1 MTSVLAVDLGGTKTA
16 VAHVDATGT
25 IANYEKS
32 PASISVSATVSWIAE
47 RAVGVEAVGIIVPG
61 IYNPV
66 TGSAWAPNLWGW
78 DEVPLRVE
86 LESSLSC
93 PVVIES
99 DRSGYVLGEQWLGAA
114 RGLRDVVFAAI
125 GTGIGVGILAEG
137 RVVRGAHGIAG
148 AAGWTALDPRWKDAY
163 ARNGCWETEA
173 AGPAVARRYGA
184 ASAQDVADA
193 ARRGDVRAQ
202 DVMEETAEYLAMG
215 LANLVSLLNPEMLVL
230 GGGLMQA
237 ADLLLAPIRRRMERW
252 TQPVAF
258 RKTQIELT
266 RLGENAGLLG
276 AARLAFLA
284 QGASAKE
291 GIYVG

>member
-1 MTSVLAVDLGGTKTA
+1 MTCVLAVDLGGTKTA
-16 VAHVDATGT
+16 AARVDAAGV
-25 IANYEKS
+25 ISNHEKF
-32 PASISVSATVSWIAE
+32 PAIGGVKESAAWIAE
-47 RAVGVEAVGIIVPG
+47 RAAGVQAAGIIVPG
-61 IYNPV
+61 IYNSE
-66 TGSAWAPNLWGW
+66 TGRAWAPNLWGW
-78 DEVPLRVE
+78 DEVPLRDA
-86 LESSLSC
+86 LKALLPC

-125 GTGIGVGILAEG
+125 GTGIGVGMLAEG
-137 RVVRGAHGIAG
+137 RLVRGAHGIAG
-148 AAGWTALDPRWKDAY
+148 AAGWFALDPRWQDAY
-163 ARNGCWETEA
+163 ARTGCWETEA
-173 AGPAVARRYGA
+173 AGPAVARRFGA
-184 ASAQDVADA
+184 TSAEEVAEA
-193 ARRGDVRAQ
+193 ARGGDKRAAE
-202 DVMEETAEYLAMG
+202 VMEETAEYLAMG

-237 ADLLLAPIRRRMERW
+237 GDLLLQPIRRRMERW

-258 RKTQIELT
+258 RKTRIELT

-276 AARLAFLA
+276 AARLALLG